1 MRAVSRRS
9 CPRRSSP
16 QAPPDQHRP
25 KGDNTD
31 ETSERSRLDAKN
43 TPQGVIIASE
53 FTSLRECAPGPCKPP
68 FLEVNLT
75 GHFTSYETRTNHEL
89 ATPAPGPVA
98 PGARN
103 TLGCGVPRRRPRPRG
118 GAATSWTGRGPT
130 EVASS
135 AMA

>member
-89 ATPAPGPVA
+89 ATPNWRSLASGSSSCILSFDGLLAV
-98 PGARN
+98 N
-103 TLGCGVPRRRPRPRG
+103 L
-118 GAATSWTGRGPT
+118 SGRQKWQ
-130 EVASS
+130 
-135 AMA
+135 